1 MHKVTV
7 DELMT
12 LTAYESVR
20 PAFRAQMIAHKKPR
34 RVLLGPEM
42 SLVFEDH
49 ATVVLQVQEI
59 LRAEKIR
66 ALEAIEHEVE
76 TYNDLIAPDGA
87 LLATLMIETVD
98 PVERDRRRVEL
109 SGLDEALFLQL
120 GDVRV
125 AGEFDPLGRSPDKT
139 AVVRYVTFRL
149 PADAHARMLDR
160 TATVSLVCTHPNY
173 PHVAPLSEA
182 TRASLA
188 KDLEAPHK
196 IS

>member
-1 MHKVTV
+1 MRKVTV
-7 DELMT
+7 DELLT
-12 LTAYESVR
+12 LTAYETVR
-20 PAFRAQMIAHKKPR
+20 PAFRAQMIAHKKTR

-49 ATVVLQVQEI
+49 ATVKLQVQEI

-66 ALEAIEHEVE
+66 ALDAIEHEVD

-98 PVERDRRRVEL
+98 PAERDRRRVEL
-109 SGLDEALFLQL
+109 SGLDEALFLEL

-125 AGEFDPLGRSPDKT
+125 QGEFDPLGRSPDKT

-149 PADAHARMLDR
+149 PADAHARMIDP
-160 TATVSLVCTHPNY
+160 TADAGLVCTHPNY
-173 PHVAPLSEA
+173 PHAARFDAA

-188 KDLEAPHK
+188 KDLEGLHK